1 MEAASLRMRHSSL
14 IVTKEH
20 YFNED
25 KAALKTKKSIYNV
38 GSNVVS
44 LKKAANDQE

>member
-1 MEAASLRMRHSSL
+1 MRHSSL

-25 KAALKTKKSIYNV
+25 KAALKTRKSIYNV
-38 GSNVVS
+38 GENVVP
-44 LKKAANDQE
+44 LKKKGTADE